1 MRLPFFRK
9 SGFRRIYQ
17 TERNVRCTV
26 TKIPLAKTWFAYF
39 PVLMQTFLLDSL
51 NSVQKN
57 ALIRRND
64 PFFLLLRQLFSV
76 LTVNSFFAVF
86 FAKFGSTIWGCF
98 LNVTNLGHLESL
110 TLLVL
115 NFLKVLSIFYHLQK
129 FNVYI
134 YSCNKITNTWIQ
146 ISRFYSNSL

>member
-17 TERNVRCTV
+17 IERNVRCTV

-64 PFFLLLRQLFSV
+64 PFFFSFGSSFLFSQ
-76 LTVNSFFAVF
+76 LTPFLRFFLQSLVARSEVV
-86 FAKFGSTIWGCF
+86 F

>member
-1 MRLPFFRK
+1 MWLPFFRK
-9 SGFRRIYQ
+9 SEFRRIYW

-26 TKIPLAKTWFAYF
+26 TKIPMAKTWFAYF

-64 PFFLLLRQLFSV
+64 PFFFSFGSSFLFSQ
-76 LTVNSFFAVF
+76 LTPFLRF

-98 LNVTNLGHLESL
+98 FKCYKPWTSWIAYSTCFEFFESIF
-110 TLLVL
+110 
-115 NFLKVLSIFYHLQK
+115 NFLPSSKIQRIYLQ
-129 FNVYI
+129 
-134 YSCNKITNTWIQ
+134 
-146 ISRFYSNSL
+146 L

>member
-1 MRLPFFRK
+1 MHCDKNSVGKNMICLFSRFDADVFV
-9 SGFRRIYQ
+9 GFPQ
-17 TERNVRCTV
+17 FCAEKC
-26 TKIPLAKTWFAYF
+26 
-39 PVLMQTFLLDSL
+39 LDS
-51 NSVQKN
+51 SK
-57 ALIRRND
+57 R

-76 LTVNSFFAVF
+76 LTVNSFFAGF
-86 FAKFGSTIWGCF
+86 FLQSLVARSEVVF

-134 YSCNKITNTWIQ
+134 YSCNKITNT
-146 ISRFYSNSL
+146 